1 MPETTSRIPLTILTG
16 FLGAGKTTLLN
27 HLLHADHGLR
37 VAVMVNDFGA
47 INIDSQLVIGVEDE
61 QTVTLSNG
69 CICCSIRD
77 DLYAAA
83 VQLIRRAD
91 PPEYLIIEASGVSDP
106 AAVAQTFLETALA
119 ERVQLDGILAVVD
132 AEQFTHLPQEL
143 EVLAMD
149 QIGVADIVVL
159 NKVDLVTAEEL
170 AAIKEQIQYISRKSR
185 ILETTFG
192 QVPLK
197 LVLGVGQY
205 DLARLA
211 EHQVR
216 DIHVHAAAPHHH
228 HEHEHEHEH
237 DHNHEHN
244 DHTLIFDTWSY
255 QQSQPFA
262 YKALRQTINNLPT
275 TIYRAKGFLY
285 LDESPDRRGILQV
298 VGKRVRITVGEPWGQ
313 EIPHSQVVFI
323 ATAGGLDAHALS
335 QQLDECV
342 ASANR
347 ETSRLKAA
355 VEWVRSAWQLAAAT
369 ES

>member
-1 MPETTSRIPLTILTG
+1 MSETTTRIPLTILTG
-16 FLGAGKTTLLN
+16 FLGAGKTSLLN
-27 HLLHADHGLR
+27 HLLHAEHGLR

-47 INIDSQLVIGVEDE
+47 VNIDSQLVVGVEDE
-61 QTVTLSNG
+61 QTVNLSNG

-83 VQLIRRAD
+83 VQLIRRPD

-106 AAVAQTFLETALA
+106 AAVAQTFTTSSLA
-119 ERVQLDGILAVVD
+119 EQVQLDSILAVVD
-132 AEQFTHLPQEL
+132 AEQYLHLEQEL
-143 EVLAMD
+143 EVLALD

-159 NKVDLVTAEEL
+159 NKVDLVTTAQL
-170 AAIKEQIQYISRKSR
+170 DAIKTQIRYISRKSR

-192 QVPLK
+192 RVPLE

-205 DLARLA
+205 DLARLT
-211 EHQVR
+211 ERDVR
-216 DIHVHAAAPHHH
+216 DIHVHAAANEHH
-228 HEHEHEHEH
+228 HEDEHDHEH
-237 DHNHEHN
+237 DHQHH

-255 QQSQPFA
+255 QQSQPLAF
-262 YKALRQTINNLPT
+262 KAVRQMINNLPT

-313 EIPHSQVVFI
+313 EAPHNQLVFI
-323 ATAGGLDAHALS
+323 ATAGGLDPHELS
-335 QQLDECV
+335 HQLDDCV
-342 ASANR
+342 AGAIPQTN
-347 ETSRLKAA
+347 RLKAA

-369 ES
+369 EA